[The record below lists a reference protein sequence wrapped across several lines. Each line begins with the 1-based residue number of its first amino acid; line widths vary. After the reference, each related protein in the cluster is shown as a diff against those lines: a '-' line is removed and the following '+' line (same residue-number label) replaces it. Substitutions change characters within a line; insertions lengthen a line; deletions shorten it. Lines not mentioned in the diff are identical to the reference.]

1 MDKEKKVSMSI
12 NIPIGLLERV
22 DNFARHRGINRTAA
36 IMVLTS
42 SSLDEFE
49 NGKVQSEKEVVQ
61 DGE

>member
-49 NGKVQSEKEVVQ
+49 NGKVQSEKEVV
-61 DGE
+61 

>member
-1 MDKEKKVSMSI
+1 MEKDKKVSMSI

-49 NGKVQSEKEVVQ
+49 NGKVQAEKEGV
-61 DGE
+61 